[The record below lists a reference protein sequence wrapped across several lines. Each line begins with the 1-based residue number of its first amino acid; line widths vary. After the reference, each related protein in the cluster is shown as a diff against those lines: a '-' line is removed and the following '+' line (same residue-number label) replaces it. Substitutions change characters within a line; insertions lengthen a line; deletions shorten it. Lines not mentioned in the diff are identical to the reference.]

1 MPDQLSPAQKTFAKL
16 FAREFTAPKARQYVD
31 KAGERTD
38 WHTINK
44 PTDDHDLRGH
54 LNGDFWLGT
63 RAAWYPTVWNLDIDR
78 PTPERLKK
86 IYERFD
92 EIGIGESQR
101 ASMTSPSYKSNG
113 NHRIYLR
120 LEQNFRPV
128 TFRRGYEILSL
139 NFRDVCEIY
148 PQKNRVDRLPC
159 GRNQDL
165 IGNDGRI
172 LSKLSWRQEMQ
183 HLLSIEPTPL
193 GNLQQQ
199 LECLPDPPLEPGD
212 LPRSWKPKTEVKEIL
227 ENGLQAGGI
236 KRAEAQFEI
245 LNYYWRANLQSF
257 EAAEKTRLWLRQ
269 HHNGFS
275 DDVNAGR
282 WREIDAHITRQTSWI
297 WARPAPV
304 YPDSTD
310 GLQGALTRSDLEFAA
325 KIFPGNAVRQKQLI
339 ALCSY
344 YRPRRHHDWVFIPHW
359 FWRDEIAHKDTYKA
373 LVEELE
379 SKGLLTVNKH
389 YSRGE
394 FCRRYKLE
402 LPKTTEQP
410 LQRDSRHVIEFYDA
424 LDTVY
429 SRREIAALTGI
440 NERTLRRHFKKT

>member
-1 MPDQLSPAQKTFAKL
+1 MPPLSPAQKTFAKL
-16 FAREFTAPKARQYVD
+16 FAREYTAPKARQYVD
-31 KAGERTD
+31 NAGERTD
-38 WHTINK
+38 WHTIHQHTN
-44 PTDDHDLRGH
+44 DYDLRGH

-63 RAAWYPTVWNLDIDR
+63 RASWYPVIWNLDIDR
-78 PTPERLKK
+78 PTPERLQK
-86 IYERFD
+86 IYDRFD
-92 EIGIGESQR
+92 EIGIGENQR
-101 ASMTSPSYKSNG
+101 VRMTTPSYAASG

-128 TFRRGYEILSL
+128 TFQRGYEILRL

-148 PQKNRVDRLPC
+148 PQQNRVDRLPC
-159 GRNQDL
+159 GRGQDL
-165 IGNDGRI
+165 IGDNGQI
-172 LSKLSWRQEMQ
+172 LSRLSWRQEMQ
-183 HLLSIEPTPL
+183 HLLNIEPTPL

-199 LECLPDPPLEPGD
+199 LSLLPDAELEPKD
-212 LPRSWKPKTEVKEIL
+212 LPRAWKPKSEVKEIL

-245 LNYYWRANLQSF
+245 LNYYWRANLQPF

-275 DDVNAGR
+275 NEVNAGR
-282 WREIDAHITRQTSWI
+282 WREIDAHITRQTAWI

-379 SKGLLTVNKH
+379 SKGLLIVNKH

-410 LQRDSRHVIEFYDA
+410 LQRDSRHVTEFYDA